1 MRSPVEITF
10 PSVRAWRGL
19 RFNEKYAARLEK
31 QKAKER
37 EKKLVKAK
45 AAEEEAKLRNT
56 VKTNPFSV
64 RTDVTLMATNLT
76 SPGR

>member
-1 MRSPVEITF
+1 MMSPAEVIL

-37 EKKLVKAK
+37 EKQLAKAK
-45 AAEEEAKLRNT
+45 AAEEEAKRKST

-64 RTDVTLMATNLT
+64 RTNVTLMAPHLT
-76 SPGR
+76 SLGR